1 MEPGGVF
8 ATLPGPWWLW
18 LAGLAG
24 VIIWVVVFVRRLLR
38 DPEAE
43 RRRREWSKP
52 DERLTEEEIEAM
64 LSGRPT
70 KPSKGSR
77 RGRR

>member
-1 MEPGGVF
+1 MELRVL
-8 ATLPGPWWLW
+8 AMLPGPWWLW

-24 VIIWVVVFVRRLLR
+24 LTIWVVVYVHGLLR
-38 DPEAE
+38 NPEAE
-43 RRRREWSKP
+43 RLRKDWSKP

-64 LSGRPT
+64 LAGRPI
-70 KPSKGSR
+70 KGSKGSR